1 MDTQR
6 QMQMQMQMQQVFWL
20 HKKILQFHAYC
31 GVWLLMFAIQEFRRT
46 WWNCRIGFYIFRT
59 ELGLSIKC
67 KLVLSCSDLLVWDE
81 GLRKYF
87 VVRVANLWL
96 VVKVPQR
103 ERSSAC
109 SPERMTRLEPNLRR
123 SAGWLPKSVT
133 MFTQRL
139 HLHLIN
145 SIMWVAA
152 SSRWAVN
159 KLVFLLLFL
168 NDILAAHL
176 SPRWFPLAHPSP
188 PQQISLPH
196 NIPVRHNDNVESAQL
211 FCVWRPKSL
220 QHKQML
226 PLSNVLPVPWGR
238 ILPYKHLFISSA
250 TTTPLKESKNLLEAG
265 QNDWPEFPVPHLNT
279 LVPNWGGC
287 GLVASTGQSGRLP
300 LHRSGTACWLW
311 SLLRHSYL

>member
-6 QMQMQMQMQQVFWL
+6 QMQMQVFWL

-67 KLVLSCSDLLVWDE
+67 KLVLSCSDLLVRDE

-87 VVRVANLWL
+87 IVRVANLWL

-159 KLVFLLLFL
+159 
-168 NDILAAHL
+168 
-176 SPRWFPLAHPSP
+176 
-188 PQQISLPH
+188 
-196 NIPVRHNDNVESAQL
+196 
-211 FCVWRPKSL
+211 
-220 QHKQML
+220 
-226 PLSNVLPVPWGR
+226 
-238 ILPYKHLFISSA
+238 
-250 TTTPLKESKNLLEAG
+250 
-265 QNDWPEFPVPHLNT
+265 
-279 LVPNWGGC
+279 
-287 GLVASTGQSGRLP
+287 
-300 LHRSGTACWLW
+300 
-311 SLLRHSYL
+311 